1 MLANELA
8 HLIDEEQQ
16 TEVAVVLG
24 IDVLLHFG
32 GKGLYR
38 HIDIVVDNLG
48 TNDIRC
54 QCWVN
59 FLSHLQSQVKAT
71 GCKTRNIT
79 FPIIALA
86 LDILFEL
93 SKLAVIVQSLLQILS
108 QSEIEGIVTTLG
120 IELVPEDGGEGLC
133 LVGVRIMDIA
143 DIEHHHLNLC
153 L

>member
-1 MLANELA
+1 MLSDELA

-24 IDVLLHFG
+24 INVFFHLCS
-32 GKGLYR
+32 KGLNG
-38 HIDIVVDNLG
+38 HIDFVVDNLG
-48 TNDIRC
+48 TDNIGC

-93 SKLAVIVQSLLQILS
+93 SKLTVIVQSLLQILS
-108 QSEIEGIVTTLG
+108 QSKIEGVIATLS
-120 IELVPEDGGEGLC
+120 IKLVPEDGGERLC
-133 LVGVRIMDIA
+133 LVGIGIVNVTDV
-143 DIEHHHLNLC
+143 EHHHLNIC

>member
-1 MLANELA
+1 MLSDKLA

-24 IDVLLHFG
+24 IDVFLHFSS
-32 GKGLYR
+32 KGLNG

-48 TNDIRC
+48 ADDISC

-59 FLSHLQSQVKAT
+59 LLSHLQSQVET
-71 GCKTRNIT
+71 TSCKTRNIT
-79 FPIIALA
+79 FPIVALA

-108 QSEIEGIVTTLG
+108 QCEIKGVVATLG
-120 IELVPEDGGEGLC
+120 IELVPEDGGERLC
-133 LVGVRIMDIA
+133 LVGIGIMNVT

-153 L
+153 Q